1 MAVRSG
7 FRTGA
12 CVSNNDSGLY
22 ANLIKEAI
30 QIYGHD
36 VSYID
41 RTLVAY
47 DNILQEDTL
56 AKFTSSATIEMYVE
70 NSEGGFAGEK
80 EILQQFGL
88 ENRNEITF
96 VVSRE
101 RFDDIAFQVQL
112 ETATDD
118 TTGSI
123 LLESGTMS
131 TSCGAS
137 FSSAYLRSEEE
148 TVSTYDNRPQ
158 EGDLVWH
165 PVIKKLF
172 QVNFV
177 DHDEP
182 FYQLDNNPVYKL
194 RCSQF
199 EYASEVLETGVDDV
213 DVIEDDLS
221 LDSLQHQFTLEQTS
235 AVNEFFRMEQATE
248 ADLLLLEDGEYVLGE
263 NDETS
268 VGESMLLE
276 PSSDLNEPA
285 YIIQEDYIIGDGIT
299 ELSKVVNAQNEIYED
314 ADNTILDFS
323 ETNPF
328 GDAGRPS

>member
-12 CVSNNDSGLY
+12 CTTNNDSGLY

-30 QIYGHD
+30 QIYGQD

-41 RTLVAY
+41 RTLVAR
-47 DNILQEDTL
+47 DDILGEDSL
-56 AKFTSSATIEMYVE
+56 AKFTTSSTIEMYIE

-101 RFDDIAFQVQL
+101 RFDDIAFQVTL
-112 ETATDD
+112 EEG
-118 TTGSI
+118 TTTTSGSI
-123 LLESGTMS
+123 LLETGTSGTDC
-131 TSCGAS
+131 TAA
-137 FSSAYLRSEEE
+137 FSVSYLRSEDE
-148 TVSTYDNRPQ
+148 TASTYANRPQ

-172 QVNFV
+172 EVNFV

-182 FYQLDNNPVYKL
+182 FYQLENTPVYKL

-199 EYASEVLETGVDDV
+199 EYASEVIDTGIEDV

-221 LDSLQHQFTLEQTS
+221 LDSLQHQMTLEQSS
-235 AVNEFFRMEQATE
+235 AVNEFFRLEWGTNG
-248 ADLLLLEDGEYVLGE
+248 DLLLLEDGDYVIGE
-263 NDETS
+263 NDTTS
-268 VGESMLLE
+268 VGESLLLE
-276 PSSDLNEPA
+276 PESEFSEPS
-285 YIIQEDYIIGDGIT
+285 YIIQEDYIIGDGVT
-299 ELSKVVNAQNEIYED
+299 EQSKTINASNEVYEA
-314 ADNTILDFS
+314 ADNTILDFTES
-323 ETNPF
+323 NPF
-328 GDAGRPS
+328 GDAGKAG